1 MIRARLKRALGNP
14 AFVAYSLWA
23 RCSRRALFKRYAKL
37 SRAAG
42 LEEIY
47 FVLSLDCDTI
57 DDIGVAWDVHSRL
70 MDMGVKPVYAVP
82 GELLQKG
89 KMVYRRILESGSE
102 FINHGY
108 KQHTYFDKSA
118 GRHRSHF
125 FYDELPLERVREDIV
140 QGDVCLREI
149 LGVQTR
155 GFRTPHFGT
164 FQKPH
169 QLRFLHSVL
178 HDLGYIFSTS
188 TVPLYAFRYGPVFR
202 AFGAVELPVS
212 GMASSPLNI
221 LDSWSCFMAPD
232 RTMTPQDYLREGE
245 AISELFKG
253 FGVGLLN
260 FYADPIHI
268 HDSDI
273 FFKTISHWRSV
284 AVPLTYSKLLEQLP

>member
-1 MIRARLKRALGNP
+1 MTKLKKALANP
-14 AFVAYSLWA
+14 SLIAYELWA
-23 RCSRRALFKRYAKL
+23 KLNRKSLFNRYHKL
-37 SRAAG
+37 SRSAG
-42 LEEIY
+42 LDKIY
-47 FVLSLDCDTI
+47 FILSFDCDTF
-57 DDIGVAWDVHSRL
+57 DDIDVVWNVHSRL
-70 MDMGVKPVYAVP
+70 IDMEIKPVYAVP
-82 GELLQKG
+82 GELLNRGEK
-89 KMVYRRILESGSE
+89 VYRRISETGGE
-102 FINHGY
+102 FINHGDT
-108 KQHTYFDKSA
+108 QHTYFDKSA

-188 TVPLYAFRYGPVFR
+188 TVPLYAFRYGPIFR

-212 GMASSPLNI
+212 GMASRPLNI
-221 LDSWSCFMAPD
+221 LDSWSCFMAAD

-245 AISELFKG
+245 AISQLFKG
-253 FGVGLLN
+253 LGVGLLN

-273 FFKTISHWRSV
+273 FFETVSHWRSAAV
-284 AVPLTYSKLLEQLP
+284 AVTYSKLLERLP